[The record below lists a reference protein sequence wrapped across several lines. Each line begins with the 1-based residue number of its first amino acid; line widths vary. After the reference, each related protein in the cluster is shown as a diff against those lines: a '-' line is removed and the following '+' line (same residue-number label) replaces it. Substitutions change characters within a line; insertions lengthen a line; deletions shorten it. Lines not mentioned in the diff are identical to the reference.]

1 MALTTYRILA
11 EKILTT
17 FYSGVRS
24 DDAQFSLRHV
34 SQLISEEMSGLARQN
49 AFENS
54 NLGETTYS
62 SDTFITTF
70 KNITILTD
78 SALKTKYIPLPSL
91 PTALPSNQEI
101 QKVWPVIP
109 SDFDTPTNV
118 QIVPMSNRSSF
129 SQGLLPTIRGFLLYY
144 IEGVNLVFS
153 DPKKV
158 RFTAVNI
165 NMIGAMPNGELL
177 DAPLT
182 LPKSYESILSTKV
195 IQRLLQTSKLG
206 RDVLNDSEPINTVS

>member
-1 MALTTYRILA
+1 MITTYRIQS

-17 FYSGVRS
+17 FYRGTRS
-24 DDAQFSLRHV
+24 DDSNYTLRHIA
-34 SQLISEEMSGLARQN
+34 QLISEEMAFFARQN

-54 NLGETTYS
+54 NAGETTYS
-62 SDTFITTF
+62 NDTFITTF

-78 SALKTKYIPLPSL
+78 ADLLTKYIPLPSL
-91 PTALPSNQEI
+91 PTALPNNQEV

-109 SDFDTPTNV
+109 NTHNGPSNV
-118 QIVPMSNRSSF
+118 QIIPMSNRSKF
-129 SQGLLPTIRGFLLYY
+129 AQDLLPPLKGFQLYY
-144 IEGVNLVFS
+144 IEGVNLVF
-153 DPKKV
+153 DNPTKV

-182 LPKSYESILSTKV
+182 LPKNYESALSQKV
-195 IQRLLQTSKLG
+195 IARLLQTSNRPK
-206 RDVLNDSEPINTVS
+206 DVLNDSVSQPV